1 MRVFSSFDDIT
12 PDRPQVVVIGAF
24 DGVHRGHQF
33 LISRAGEIARARG
46 AAVTV
51 VTFWPPPVV
60 VLEPEKSVHFLT
72 LRDEKIALLAQ
83 TQLVDQLV
91 ILPFTREL
99 SQLSAEAF
107 LAQLRRHIGV
117 IAFVEGD
124 DFKLGHNREGTIAWL
139 QAYGAREGITVESV
153 ARRSAGDLPIS
164 STRIRHTLEAGDV
177 SAATDLLGH
186 AYDLMGEVVHGDA
199 RGRTLGFP
207 TANLRIDPLKLVPAD
222 GVYAVRSWRMATP
235 AVVWQGAASIG
246 VRPVFGGRERVVE
259 VYLLDVHPDLY
270 GEALYVTF
278 VQRLREERNFPSI
291 AALVAQ
297 MEHDVAAARRVLDP

>member
-12 PDRPQVVVIGAF
+12 RDRPQVVVIGAF

-33 LISRAGEIARARG
+33 LISRASEIARAR
-46 AAVTV
+46 AAGVTV

-60 VLEPEKSVHFLT
+60 VLEPDKPVHFLT

-83 TQLVDQLV
+83 TQIVDQMVL
-91 ILPFTREL
+91 LPFTHEL

-107 LAQLRRHIGV
+107 LAQLRRHLDV

-139 QAYGAREGITVESV
+139 QQYGEHHDIVVESV
-153 ARRSAGDLPIS
+153 ARRDDGSQPIS
-164 STRIRHTLEAGDV
+164 STRIRHALEAGDV
-177 SAATDLLGH
+177 AVATDLLGH
-186 AYDLMGEVVHGDA
+186 SYDLVGEVVHGDA

-207 TANLRIDPLKLVPAD
+207 TANLRVDPLKLVPAN
-222 GVYAVRSWRMATP
+222 GIYAVRAWRVGTP
-235 AVVWQGAASIG
+235 DIVWQGAASIG
-246 VRPVFGGRERVVE
+246 VRPVFDGRERVIE

-278 VQRLREERNFPSI
+278 VQRLREERDFPSVE
-291 AALVAQ
+291 ALVAQ
-297 MEHDVAAARRVLDP
+297 MEHDVAAARRALDH